1 MSQAINNA
9 LREEM
14 NVQPNLI
21 LLGQDIGPY
30 GGTFGVTRGLY
41 EEFGAERVRD
51 GPLCESSTVGFAIG
65 VAISGMRSVVELE
78 FIDFVGV
85 AMDQI
90 VNQAAKMHYFLGGQ
104 VKVPMVVRCPIVG
117 RMGMGAQHSQSLEA
131 WFMHTPGLKIAI
143 PSNSYDAK
151 GLMKSA
157 LRDSN
162 PVLFIENAK
171 LYSSKTEVPVEE
183 YLIPYGKAKLVCAG
197 DDLTMI
203 AISGTV
209 PEAVKAVNYLEELG
223 ISVELIDPRTLN
235 PLDTD
240 TIVSSVCKTG
250 KLLITH
256 DACKTGGIAAEIG
269 QRVMEEAFDYLD
281 APIVRVAGL
290 DVPVPSG
297 NAHSGFVPQA
307 EQLVQA
313 VLRLMGKTPD
323 VTALGNYLRETKYT
337 NG

>member
-1 MSQAINNA
+1 MPLLTMSQAINDA

-14 NVQPNLI
+14 RRQPNLV

-30 GGTFGVTRGLY
+30 GGTFGITRGLY
-41 EEFGAERVRD
+41 EEFGEERVRD

-65 VAISGMRSVVELE
+65 AAINGMRTVVELE

-90 VNQAAKMHYFLGGQ
+90 VNQAAKLHYFFGGQ
-104 VKVPMVVRCPIVG
+104 VKLPMVIRCPIVN

-157 LRDSN
+157 LRDFN

-171 LYSSKTEVPVEE
+171 LYSTKADVPEEE
-183 YLIPYGKAKLVCAG
+183 YLIPFGQARIIHPG
-197 DDLTMI
+197 SDLTMV
-203 AISGTV
+203 AISGV
-209 PEAVKAVNYLEELG
+209 IPEAMKAAEWLMGEVG
-223 ISVELIDPRTLN
+223 VSVELIDPRTLN
-235 PLDTD
+235 PFDTK
-240 TIVSSVCKTG
+240 TIVDSVRKTG
-250 KLLITH
+250 RLLITH
-256 DACKTGGIAAEIG
+256 DAYRTGGVAAEIS
-269 QRVMEEAFDYLD
+269 QRVMEEAFDYLN
-281 APIVRVAGL
+281 APITRVTGL

-297 NAHSGFVPQA
+297 NLHTAVVPQA
-307 EQLVQA
+307 EQLAQA
-313 VLRLMGKTPD
+313 ALKMMGKTHS
-323 VTALGNYLRETKYT
+323 VVA
-337 NG
+337 

>member
-1 MSQAINNA
+1 MPVVTMSQAINEA

-14 NVQPNLI
+14 RSQPNLI

-41 EEFGAERVRD
+41 EEFGEERVRD

-65 VAISGMRSVVELE
+65 AAINGMRTVVELE

-90 VNQAAKMHYFLGGQ
+90 FNQAAKMHYFFGGQ
-104 VKVPMVVRCPIVG
+104 VTVPMVIRCPIVG

-143 PSNSYDAK
+143 PSNGYDAK

-162 PVLFIENAK
+162 PVLFIENAR
-171 LYSSKTEVPVEE
+171 LYSTKTEVPSEE
-183 YLIPYGKAKLVCAG
+183 YFIPFGQARIVRSG
-197 DDLTMI
+197 IDLTMV

-209 PEAVKAVNYLEELG
+209 TEAAKAVELLMNKAG

-235 PLDTD
+235 PFDTKTVVD
-240 TIVSSVCKTG
+240 SVRKTG
-250 KLLITH
+250 RLLITH
-256 DACKTGGIAAEIG
+256 DAYRTGGVAAEIS
-269 QRVMEEAFDYLD
+269 QRVMEAAFDYLN
-281 APIVRVAGL
+281 APITRVTGL

-297 NAHSGFVPQA
+297 NAPSAFVPQA
-307 EQLVQA
+307 DNLVRAVLQMMGKDQA
-313 VLRLMGKTPD
+313 V
-323 VTALGNYLRETKYT
+323 VV
-337 NG
+337 

>member
-1 MSQAINNA
+1 MSQAINEA

-14 NVQPNLI
+14 RRQPNLI

-41 EEFGAERVRD
+41 EEFGEERVRD

-65 VAISGMRSVVELE
+65 AAINGMRTVVELE

-90 VNQAAKMHYFLGGQ
+90 VNQAAKLHYFFGGQ
-104 VKVPMVVRCPIVG
+104 VAVPMVIRCPIVS

-131 WFMHTPGLKIAI
+131 WFMHAPGIKIAI
-143 PSNSYDAK
+143 PSNAYDAK
-151 GLMKSA
+151 GLMKTA

-171 LYSSKTEVPVEE
+171 LYSTKTEVPEEE
-183 YLIPYGKAKLVCAG
+183 YLIPFGQARIMDQG
-197 DDLTMI
+197 SDLTMV
-203 AISGTV
+203 AISGAI
-209 PEAVKAVNYLEELG
+209 PEAVKAVEWLMAEAG
-223 ISVELIDPRTLN
+223 VSVELIDPRTLN
-235 PLDTD
+235 PFDAK
-240 TIVSSVCKTG
+240 TIVDSVRKTG
-250 KLLITH
+250 RLVIVH
-256 DACKTGGIAAEIG
+256 DAYRTGGVAAEIS

-281 APIVRVAGL
+281 APITRVTGL

-297 NAHSGFVPQA
+297 NLHTAVVPQSGPLA
-307 EQLVQA
+307 QT
-313 VLRLMGKTPD
+313 VLKMMGKTHS
-323 VTALGNYLRETKYT
+323 VVA
-337 NG
+337 